1 MKIHSV
7 FNYKLHGLK
16 VKCVTKYS
24 YVLVKKLYQRLLE
37 YISDFQ
43 NISAH
48 LQLYQRF
55 SGYIDLPTTKE
66 KAVPKIVFGQ
76 PNFLL
81 KT

>member
-1 MKIHSV
+1 MIS
-7 FNYKLHGLK
+7 
-16 VKCVTKYS
+16 TIIRI
-24 YVLVKKLYQRLLE
+24 YQRKSN

-43 NISAH
+43 NILAH

-76 PNFLL
+76 PDFLL

>member
-1 MKIHSV
+1 MIS
-7 FNYKLHGLK
+7 
-16 VKCVTKYS
+16 TIIRI
-24 YVLVKKLYQRLLE
+24 YQRKSN

-55 SGYIDLPTTKE
+55 SGYIYLPTTKE

-76 PNFLL
+76 PDFLL